1 MKPTTQKFFAEL
13 NKKRPTKINLS
24 IISDTEAIH
33 ERLMDNMET
42 FRGYANEL
50 KNLRDNV
57 SDVGEAVRQDW
68 DALTTNL
75 STLQDKADDIGITVD
90 ELGLDYIVSQADRF
104 QYTADVIEEVKVG
117 MFNVTGLSSFR

>member
-1 MKPTTQKFFAEL
+1 MSKEKFLAEL
-13 NKKRPTKINLS
+13 SKQRPSKINLS

-42 FRGYANEL
+42 FRGYVNEL
-50 KNLRDNV
+50 KNLQDNV

-68 DALTTNL
+68 NALTTNL
-75 STLQDKADDIGITVD
+75 STLQDKADDIGITAD

-104 QYTADVIEEVKVG
+104 QHTADVIREVQAGV
-117 MFNVTGLSSFR
+117 FNITGLHEFR

>member
-1 MKPTTQKFFAEL
+1 MSKEKFLAEL
-13 NKKRPTKINLS
+13 SKQRPTKINLS
-24 IISDTEAIH
+24 IISDTEAIY
-33 ERLMDNMET
+33 ERLLDNMET

-50 KNLRDNV
+50 KNLQDNV

-75 STLQDKADDIGITVD
+75 STLQDKADDIGITAD

-104 QYTADVIEEVKVG
+104 QHTADVIREVQAGV
-117 MFNVTGLSSFR
+117 FNITGLHEFR

>member
-1 MKPTTQKFFAEL
+1 MSKEKFLAEL
-13 NKKRPTKINLS
+13 SKQRPTKINLS

-42 FRGYANEL
+42 FRGYVNEL
-50 KNLRDNV
+50 KNLQDNV

-75 STLQDKADDIGITVD
+75 STLQDKADDIGITAD

-104 QYTADVIEEVKVG
+104 QHTADVIREVQGGV
-117 MFNVTGLSSFR
+117 FNITGLHEFR